1 MSGLPESVKE
11 ASNRPVGPFA
21 GKAVGN
27 LPANRRRGRWLLLG
41 VVFTFLL
48 VACSG
53 GSGGAAPAASDG
65 GSGDVNPA
73 ASEVPP
79 DFPFTLYQG
88 SDELGEETLN
98 LSDLQGKPLVLNFWA
113 GLCPPC
119 RAEMPDLQGFYEEY
133 KGRVTLVG
141 IDVGQFSGLGTQSD
155 ARDLLNELG
164 VSYPA
169 GFTTDASVMRN
180 FKVLGMPTTVFIDSK
195 GGIFRTWTGAL
206 NRDVLTRVT
215 NEMMQLE
222 SSPST

>member
-1 MSGLPESVKE
+1 MSGLTESTKE

-27 LPANRRRGRWLLLG
+27 LPANRWRGRWLLLG

-48 VACSG
+48 AACGG
-53 GSGGAAPAASDG
+53 GSGDGNPAASD
-65 GSGDVNPA
+65 
-73 ASEVPP
+73 VPP
-79 DFPFTLYQG
+79 DFSFTLYQG
-88 SDELGEETLN
+88 SSELGAETLN

-141 IDVGQFSGLGTQSD
+141 IDVGPFTGLGTQND
-155 ARDLLNELG
+155 ARDLLIELG
-164 VSYPA
+164 ISYPA
-169 GFTTDASVMRN
+169 GFTADASVMRS

-206 NRDVLTRVT
+206 NRDTLTRVI
-215 NEMMQLE
+215 NEMMEQE

>member
-1 MSGLPESVKE
+1 MSRLQESTKE
-11 ASNRPVGPFA
+11 GSNIPVGPFA

-27 LPANRRRGRWLLLG
+27 LPAKRWRGRWLLLG

-48 VACSG
+48 AACGG
-53 GSGGAAPAASDG
+53 GSGGVAPSASVGGSGDSNPAASD
-65 GSGDVNPA
+65 A
-73 ASEVPP
+73 PP
-79 DFPFTLYQG
+79 DFSFTLYQG
-88 SDELGEETLN
+88 SSELGAESLN

-141 IDVGQFSGLGTQSD
+141 IDVGQFTGLGTQEN
-155 ARDLLNELG
+155 ARKLLSELG
-164 VSYPA
+164 ITYPA
-169 GFTTDASVMRN
+169 GFTADASVMRS

-206 NRDVLTRVT
+206 NRDVLTRVI
-215 NEMMQLE
+215 NEMMELE